1 MSFSNYEQ
9 RVIINNDELMG
20 VQSVDG
26 SYSINQKPINIAG
39 VGFVDSIVA
48 SPMVGNFNISRKMT
62 GTDPLLVK
70 NALNKYRFDE
80 EDITGVI
87 LYDAGNKGFGF
98 TQGRVTSYSV
108 TCNVGEI
115 PEIQTGIITYGK
127 MGANVVSGS
136 SFQINTD
143 HKYYPFLPGGFYV
156 ETIVFLGS
164 RLSENVVTSDW
175 NNNSLLITYDQYE
188 SLEEYTIFRKRG
200 NIKWIVLGKDAF
212 EFMPYGGSSDAPGS
226 ATLNPR
232 QEIRYPDQS
241 SIKVTINDF
250 QIDPISAFSF
260 SRNIR
265 IRPIYALP
273 KGNIRNW
280 YEDSSPNHKN
290 LEPIQIDTIYPIETD
305 VNLTMIAEEYEI
317 REIKD
322 RIQDAPISNVD
333 IEIYD
338 AFDHN
343 VLINSYTAHNA
354 RLIGETI
361 NGSIGG
367 ELSISL
373 TYKGFETKN
382 R

>member
-9 RVIINNDELMG
+9 RVIINNDELRG

-48 SPMVGNFNISRKMT
+48 APMVGNFNISRKMT
-62 GTDPLLVK
+62 GADPLLVK
-70 NALNKYRFDE
+70 NALNRYRFDE
-80 EDITGVI
+80 EDISGVI

-115 PEIQTGIITYGK
+115 PEIQTGIVTYGK

-136 SFQINTD
+136 SFEINTD
-143 HKYYPFLPGGFYV
+143 HKYYPFLAGEDYT
-156 ETIVFLGS
+156 EAIVYIGS
-164 RLSENVVTSDW
+164 RATANVVTSSW
-175 NNNSLLITYDQYE
+175 NDGSLVISYDQYE
-188 SLEEYTIFRKRG
+188 SLDEYTHFRRRG
-200 NIKWIVLGKDAF
+200 SIKWIILGKDAF
-212 EFMPYGGSSDAPGS
+212 LFLPYGGSSSSFGS
-226 ATLNPR
+226 ALLNPR
-232 QEIRYPDQS
+232 EEIRYPDQS

-260 SRNIR
+260 SRNIQ

-273 KGNIRNW
+273 KGNIKNW
-280 YEDSSPNHKN
+280 YESSGANYKN
-290 LEPIQIDTIYPIETD
+290 LEPIQIDTIYPIESD
-305 VNLTMIAEEYEI
+305 VNLTMIAQEYEI
-317 REIKD
+317 REIKE

-338 AFDHN
+338 AFDHD
-343 VLINSYTAHNA
+343 VLINSYAVHNA

-361 NGSIGG
+361 NGSVGG